1 VDHEASPHQD
11 RIRLSKGALVNE
23 ESVLLVVPR
32 LSLDGDS
39 RTVGDL
45 VFTTRQVFLAKT
57 AGNADARAFGIIEA
71 AAAQRSRNS
80 SQQLQAR
87 PLEAILAMADPSTR
101 FEYRELQSITVKL
114 GGLFSSPAVRL
125 IPYHGRRL
133 KLSGKRSTLVHLAT
147 AVPLLAR
154 VGAPISLS

>member
-1 VDHEASPHQD
+1 VDHEASPNQD
-11 RIRLSKGALVNE
+11 RIRLSKGAPVSE
-23 ESVLLVVPR
+23 EGVLLVVPR
-32 LSLDGDS
+32 LSLDGDR

-57 AGNADARAFGIIEA
+57 AGNAVTRAFGIIDA
-71 AAAQRSRNS
+71 AAAAAP
-80 SQQLQAR
+80 SQQPQAR
-87 PLEAILAMADPSTR
+87 PLETILAMADPRTR

>member
-1 VDHEASPHQD
+1 VS
-11 RIRLSKGALVNE
+11 E
-23 ESVLLVVPR
+23 EGVLLVVPR

-57 AGNADARAFGIIEA
+57 AGNAVARAFGIIDA
-71 AAAQRSRNS
+71 AAAAAR
-80 SQQLQAR
+80 SQQPQAR
-87 PLEAILAMADPSTR
+87 PLETILAMADPRTR

-125 IPYHGRRL
+125 IPHHGRRL
-133 KLSGKRSTLVHLAT
+133 KLSGKRSALVHLAT